1 MKSTV
6 LNEVFA
12 AFCESR
18 THFDSMVSKLDPS
31 KKSKVATL
39 LGAFLRRPLTVAS
52 TFKIRLEATPLE
64 FWNLSFIRLKKHD
77 GIHAT
82 LRDLWQRWEEIPS
95 EGGVED
101 FPPAMIS
108 EWTRDWGE
116 DHAQKMARLLSQ
128 DPLTVIRF
136 HRRAFGNDGRLLPE
150 LESWLSEAGLPKS
163 RPGNHSTRA
172 RIFRGFAAVQKNDW
186 FKQGY
191 FEIQDEGSQIMSLY
205 ALLPESVRPHLR
217 DRPGVERSPFPSL
230 PNDLQAAPMEV
241 VDACAGAGGK
251 TLALSDLMG
260 GRGRVYA
267 YDVFEMKVR
276 NLRQRIDRA
285 GERNVQAKL
294 LPRTGDP
301 GLTPFEGKSDVVLI
315 DAPCSG
321 TGVLRR
327 NPDTK
332 WNRKPLEQAKVEG
345 SLPIGTL
352 QESVLE
358 TYSRLVKPGGRL
370 VYGVCT
376 QNRAESTE
384 RIEKFLQTHQ
394 RFSLDSS
401 GFIGPFDTDG
411 FFMASLRAGE

>member
-52 TFKIRLEATPLE
+52 TFKIRLEPTPLE

-384 RIEKFLQTHQ
+384 RIEKFLQNHQ